1 MIISIIGF
9 MGAGKSTITQRLSKL
24 LSSPYIDLDLY
35 IEAKEGRTI
44 DEIFSN
50 CGETGFREIE
60 ERYLKELISTNTQ
73 KVLFLSLGGGSL
85 TSDSN
90 RQLIKDNTICIYLKA
105 SADTLV
111 KRLSKSRK
119 IRPLIS
125 GTEPSD
131 LKDQIESL
139 LNKRQKQYEDTASIT
154 IDIDGLSTNGIIE
167 RILCLI

>member
-1 MIISIIGF
+1 
-9 MGAGKSTITQRLSKL
+9 MGAGKSTIAQRLAGL
-24 LSSPYIDLDLY
+24 LSSPFIDLDLY
-35 IEAKEGRTI
+35 IETKEGI
-44 DEIFSN
+44 SIQEIFANS
-50 CGETGFREIE
+50 GEAAFRKME
-60 ERYLKELISTNTQ
+60 ERYLKEFLNINTQ
-73 KVLFLSLGGGSL
+73 KVLLLSLGGGAL

-105 SADTLV
+105 SVDTLV

>member
-9 MGAGKSTITQRLSKL
+9 MGAGKSTIAQRLSGL
-24 LSSPYIDLDLY
+24 LSSPFIDLDLY
-35 IEAKEGRTI
+35 IETKEGI
-44 DEIFSN
+44 SIQEIFANS
-50 CGETGFREIE
+50 GETAFRKME
-60 ERYLKELISTNTQ
+60 ERYLKELLNINTQ
-73 KVLFLSLGGGSL
+73 KVLLLSLGGGAL
-85 TSDSN
+85 TSDFN